1 MKFFKYAA
9 KEFRIDPRQLKTE
22 HVEAYFHHKITER
35 LNRGVEPKVI
45 AKRIDNELSH
55 LKFFAWWISK
65 PNCIPKFSKIMKAE
79 TFRLENCPMSN
90 FRSSHTDTSALRKK
104 VNDAFKIN
112 DYLGVQVMAMAY
124 FGLRPA
130 ESVSLEHQ
138 ESFCSEGGRPFIH
151 VLKGSKGGKPRKIL
165 MKTVDQHDAFEQLSS
180 FCTEKGIELFRNPN
194 LSVQEALRLQ
204 RKQLVEEL
212 GLSKEVF
219 EGSAYSMRHSFASR
233 MMDGYNPNGE
243 RSSLEVSED
252 LGHHRTEVT
261 AVYVGNMERA
271 GEDTIPG
278 LLTALVSNPMHS
290 STKDRLKMFFRELL
304 VSHTFLGFSLL
315 FWCAYTHNE
324 GRDLEA
330 LAARKQAILGK
341 KRNLYTEEV
350 LMEKLSSISTK
361 STAEQFLI
369 QFNQC
374 CPADWIEKN
383 VMAPFDANL
392 FFK

>member
-151 VLKGSKGGKPRKIL
+151 ADRK
-165 MKTVDQHDAFEQLSS
+165 LSFS
-180 FCTEKGIELFRNPN
+180 A
-194 LSVQEALRLQ
+194 EAAAVGPAAKALNE
-204 RKQLVEEL
+204 VEL
-212 GLSKEVF
+212 GS
-219 EGSAYSMRHSFASR
+219 
-233 MMDGYNPNGE
+233 
-243 RSSLEVSED
+243 
-252 LGHHRTEVT
+252 
-261 AVYVGNMERA
+261 
-271 GEDTIPG
+271 
-278 LLTALVSNPMHS
+278 
-290 STKDRLKMFFRELL
+290 RLKFRGFLTTSSARSRKL
-304 VSHTFLGFSLL
+304 VLH
-315 FWCAYTHNE
+315 
-324 GRDLEA
+324 
-330 LAARKQAILGK
+330 I
-341 KRNLYTEEV
+341 TEF
-350 LMEKLSSISTK
+350 EK
-361 STAEQFLI
+361 E
-369 QFNQC
+369 
-374 CPADWIEKN
+374 
-383 VMAPFDANL
+383 
-392 FFK
+392 

>member
-1 MKFFKYAA
+1 
-9 KEFRIDPRQLKTE
+9 
-22 HVEAYFHHKITER
+22 
-35 LNRGVEPKVI
+35 
-45 AKRIDNELSH
+45 
-55 LKFFAWWISK
+55 
-65 PNCIPKFSKIMKAE
+65 
-79 TFRLENCPMSN
+79 
-90 FRSSHTDTSALRKK
+90 
-104 VNDAFKIN
+104 
-112 DYLGVQVMAMAY
+112 
-124 FGLRPA
+124 
-130 ESVSLEHQ
+130 
-138 ESFCSEGGRPFIH
+138 
-151 VLKGSKGGKPRKIL
+151 
-165 MKTVDQHDAFEQLSS
+165 
-180 FCTEKGIELFRNPN
+180 
-194 LSVQEALRLQ
+194 
-204 RKQLVEEL
+204 
-212 GLSKEVF
+212 
-219 EGSAYSMRHSFASR
+219 MRHSFASR
-233 MMDGYNPNGE
+233 MMDGYNPNDE

-290 STKDRLKMFFRELL
+290 STEDRLKMFFRELL

-369 QFNQC
+369 QFKFRSNQQGILFYSQL
-374 CPADWIEKN
+374 PVWFP
-383 VMAPFDANL
+383 PFP
-392 FFK
+392 

>member
-1 MKFFKYAA
+1 
-9 KEFRIDPRQLKTE
+9 
-22 HVEAYFHHKITER
+22 
-35 LNRGVEPKVI
+35 
-45 AKRIDNELSH
+45 
-55 LKFFAWWISK
+55 
-65 PNCIPKFSKIMKAE
+65 
-79 TFRLENCPMSN
+79 
-90 FRSSHTDTSALRKK
+90 
-104 VNDAFKIN
+104 
-112 DYLGVQVMAMAY
+112 
-124 FGLRPA
+124 
-130 ESVSLEHQ
+130 
-138 ESFCSEGGRPFIH
+138 
-151 VLKGSKGGKPRKIL
+151 
-165 MKTVDQHDAFEQLSS
+165 
-180 FCTEKGIELFRNPN
+180 
-194 LSVQEALRLQ
+194 
-204 RKQLVEEL
+204 
-212 GLSKEVF
+212 
-219 EGSAYSMRHSFASR
+219 MRHSFASR

-290 STKDRLKMFFRELL
+290 STEDRLKMFFRELL

-374 CPADWIEKN
+374 CPADWIEIGRAH
-383 VMAPFDANL
+383 V
-392 FFK
+392 

>member
-151 VLKGSKGGKPRKIL
+151 VLKGSKGGMP
-165 MKTVDQHDAFEQLSS
+165 
-180 FCTEKGIELFRNPN
+180 
-194 LSVQEALRLQ
+194 
-204 RKQLVEEL
+204 
-212 GLSKEVF
+212 
-219 EGSAYSMRHSFASR
+219 
-233 MMDGYNPNGE
+233 
-243 RSSLEVSED
+243 
-252 LGHHRTEVT
+252 
-261 AVYVGNMERA
+261 
-271 GEDTIPG
+271 
-278 LLTALVSNPMHS
+278 
-290 STKDRLKMFFRELL
+290 
-304 VSHTFLGFSLL
+304 
-315 FWCAYTHNE
+315 
-324 GRDLEA
+324 
-330 LAARKQAILGK
+330 
-341 KRNLYTEEV
+341 
-350 LMEKLSSISTK
+350 
-361 STAEQFLI
+361 
-369 QFNQC
+369 
-374 CPADWIEKN
+374 
-383 VMAPFDANL
+383 
-392 FFK
+392 